1 MKNKSDLKRKV
12 LCSLLAA
19 STMGIFYSSDALA
32 ASVNGV
38 NPDLN
43 NDGIITD
50 AELIGLKDS
59 EGNNVGS
66 KKFVIAQGDKLVIA
80 TEGNVNSLIKDIQAA
95 NGDLNAIRTAIAD
108 HSVVGVIGGEGQ
120 LDTGL
125 QQFSEAWQT
134 GDVSKNINGILTGL
148 LSEKLGTSINISD
161 ILGKVENIDTV
172 KTNEKTI
179 TGDTNLTIGGVE
191 IEEGKIASP
200 VVIGAIG
207 GDLSVNTGLNGNLNM
222 NFKQQ
227 DSDGN
232 PLPDVT
238 QNDTFTATET
248 SITRDGNVNLI
259 VKSGNVLGGVGGSAA
274 VSVGN
279 IEVTVDA
286 NIFLGTMTA
295 DGTIN
300 LDGKTTTTIN
310 GDINTI
316 VAGEIDTAG
325 VTEGGTAN
333 IGAFANGGAAIAI
346 GGQADSI
353 VNGDS
358 NLVIDSNV
366 TINDN
371 AINGLTAGV
380 TGGGVALTTI
390 GGTANS
396 AVNGNVNIGVNNGLA
411 IGVVGGGIAGSGDAT
426 GAVELIQGGQV
437 GHNDGT
443 ADKDIN
449 LSLGEGLV
457 TANAT
462 IDVTDATYGG
472 NATATTGD
480 TNINLTGNTTAIG
493 VIGGGV
499 AAASHTFTIRPE
511 TDGAGEVPE
520 GQKVNDAYGS
530 SNATAETGKATIVV
544 DLESEV
550 NPDNVAGNIGG
561 ALGGI
566 IDAATSGGNVTNII
580 NGIQSNAGGIVG
592 QGGVVGVFGGGVA
605 FGHGSMR
612 ATINAKGEGA
622 YALANNAGGADL
634 YLLNGYA
641 AGVFG
646 GGAAGTLNNA
656 KAETN
661 TGAVN
666 TYIGEDMKAVGV
678 FGGGFALSM
687 EGQLSETDPHK
698 GTTYGS
704 LAYSDVTSNNI
715 EVYGD
720 VDGIYGGGMAIG
732 NSILSSDNPGK
743 DAATHVGT
751 TNITVN
757 SGTIDRLQL
766 ISIMDAS
773 KNDNNTN
780 NDEGWQKSPWWNSLG
795 MNASMAMVDLKGI
808 TDETSISAGGMA
820 MSMSGSDTVDKANI
834 TINGGEITKDILG
847 GGIAVDNSVGS
858 DNKETTDVREGAGAH
873 VGESTI
879 TLNGGTVG
887 GSIYAGGAING
898 TTPEKIGEIA
908 VDGHKG
914 FNTDSTS
921 STVGEATV
929 ILNGTEVTGEIS
941 GQGYELTTDYS
952 NANGDFN
959 PYDKEGN
966 YVGYEYIKNSY
977 DSVGTSTLQITGNN
991 TLKPLETS
999 KDDNYISDDSK
1010 IHSFDNIN
1018 VAAGSVTALEGLT
1031 TDSAAIIDATG
1042 TEVKVDGS
1050 AKLDINDFKAGNSET
1065 GNEYKVISNTDA
1077 EDDVWTNDNL
1087 VYDRTEAYAQNAEKD
1102 GEYTINYKTLNQLT
1116 EEEKTDAVNDF
1127 VGSLGE
1133 GGENFEGAVN
1143 GIIRNGENT
1152 NAGAKDFFSD
1162 YTKGEGTSRDLA
1174 AMAMIGEAAGVTS
1187 NTIDVAGDMADNSV
1201 LRLSFTQDDITGEPK
1216 VNEDG
1221 AIWAKYIH
1229 NKHDLDGMAS
1239 SFGSVDSSSDF
1250 DGATIG
1256 VDFAKKGKVQSGIAF
1271 SYGSGDSHG
1280 MGINNDFDMWGVSL
1294 YGNVKNDDTNV
1305 IADIGFSESDN
1316 ELTGTAM
1323 GKDIKAD
1330 RDVSVFTVG
1339 VRAEKMYTNGST
1351 QIVPYTGLRYY
1362 NVDPDSYTAYYDGQK
1377 FGEYDADRQ
1386 NIWTLPVGVSLRN
1399 ETVTESGWRLTPKVD
1414 VAYIWAFGDTDNSFD
1429 LNTGSGVDTLDY
1441 TVMDSGSW
1449 LGSVGFEAGKDDWA
1463 FGVGYSYQK
1472 GSHEE
1477 ANKWFVNVEYSF

>member
-59 EGNNVGS
+59 KGNNVGS

-80 TEGNVNSLIKDIQAA
+80 TEGDVNLLIKRSLGS
-95 NGDLNAIRTAIAD
+95 NGDLTAIRQALAD
-108 HSVVGVIGGEGQ
+108 HSVVGVVGGEGQ
-120 LDTGL
+120 LDSGLKGILENL
-125 QQFSEAWQT
+125 QQ
-134 GDVSKNINGILTGL
+134 GDITSGDTTADLADGKWGMVVDAIIGL
-148 LSEKLGTSINISD
+148 DVDGTAQKI
-161 ILGKVENIDTV
+161 GNIDTIE
-172 KTNEKTI
+172 NNNI
-179 TGDTNLTIGGVE
+179 SGDTNLIIGGVE
-191 IEEGKIASP
+191 NEAGKIVSP

-207 GDLSVNTGLNGNLNM
+207 GDLSVNTGLNGSFNVNTGDNEGSLKQEG
-222 NFKQQ
+222 NFA
-227 DSDGN
+227 S
-232 PLPDVT
+232 
-238 QNDTFTATET
+238 NDT
-248 SITRDGNVNLI
+248 SIERHGNVNI
-259 VKSGNVLGGVGGSAA
+259 VVDSGNVIGGVGGSAA
-274 VSVGN
+274 ITVGN
-279 IEVTVDA
+279 ISFDLPEGKIGGLINA
-286 NIFLGTMTA
+286 NAHLQF
-295 DGTIN
+295 
-300 LDGKTTTTIN
+300 DGKTTTTIDGNVNTWVNN
-310 GDINTI
+310 GAN
-316 VAGEIDTAG
+316 V
-325 VTEGGTAN
+325 GG
-333 IGAFANGGAAIAI
+333 FANGGSAMAI
-346 GGQADSI
+346 GGLAEST
-353 VNGDS
+353 VKGDTK
-358 NLVIDSNV
+358 LIIDSV
-366 TINDN
+366 VDMDG
-371 AINGLTAGV
+371 AVDGVTAGV
-380 TGGGVALTTI
+380 SGGGVALSTM
-390 GGTANS
+390 GGTATS
-396 AVNGNVNIGVNNGLA
+396 EVSGNANIGINNGLA
-411 IGVVGGGIAGSGDAT
+411 VGVIGGGIAGSADITGAAELIKDGQLGNDNGVMDAT
-426 GAVELIQGGQV
+426 GAQLEELLDMSIPDNMTITVNNAIQGG
-437 GHNDGT
+437 
-443 ADKDIN
+443 
-449 LSLGEGLV
+449 E
-457 TANAT
+457 
-462 IDVTDATYGG
+462 
-472 NATATTGD
+472 ATATVKGD
-480 TNINLTGNTTAIG
+480 TRIELTGNTTAIG
-493 VIGGGV
+493 VIGGGM
-499 AAASHTFTIRPE
+499 AAASHTYTWKN
-511 TDGAGEVPE
+511 DGTNSESGL
-520 GQKVNDAYGS
+520 GKDDVNKAYGS
-530 SNATAETGKATIVV
+530 SNATANTGKATIVV
-544 DLESEV
+544 DLESP
-550 NPDNVAGNIGG
+550 NKDAVAANIGG
-561 ALGGI
+561 ALSSVISAVKDG
-566 IDAATSGGNVTNII
+566 DLSKI
-580 NGIQSNAGGIVG
+580 NAEGVVG
-592 QGGVVGVFGGGVA
+592 QGAAVGVFGGGVA
-605 FGHGSMR
+605 FGHGSLR
-612 ATINAKGEGA
+612 GTIDGEGEEAYGA
-622 YALANNAGGADL
+622 YAVANNEGGADII
-634 YLLNGYA
+634 LNKGYA

-656 KAETN
+656 KAETI

-666 TYIGEDMKAVGV
+666 IYVGEGMKTVGL
-678 FGGGFALSM
+678 FGGGFAVSM
-687 EGQLSETDPHK
+687 EGEKSNDNYK
-698 GTTYGS
+698 GSTNGT
-704 LAYSDVTSNNI
+704 LASSNVASNNI

-732 NSILSSDNPGK
+732 NSVLSSDNYGK

-757 SGTIDRLQL
+757 SGTINNLEL

-773 KNDNNTN
+773 KNDNIP
-780 NDEGWQKSPWWNSLG
+780 DESKDDNYPQWNVLG
-795 MNASMAMVDLKGI
+795 LNASMAMVDLKGI
-808 TDETSISAGGMA
+808 TDETSIAAGGMG
-820 MSMSGSDTVDKANI
+820 MGMTGYSEVENANI
-834 TINGGEITKDILG
+834 TINGGTVKKDILG
-847 GGIAVDNSVGS
+847 GGIAVDNIAG
-858 DNKETTDVREGAGAH
+858 DNKETEDVREGAGAH
-873 VGESTI
+873 VGTSTI
-879 TLNGGTVG
+879 TLNGGTVE
-887 GSIYAGGAING
+887 GSVYAGGAVNG
-898 TTPEKIGEIA
+898 TTPSA
-908 VDGHKG
+908 VKDAYKGHENDKG
-914 FNTDSTS
+914 NSLGFDSLNNTS
-921 STVGEATV
+921 STVGTAKV
-929 ILNGTEVTGEIS
+929 VLNGTKVNGEIS
-941 GQGYELTTDYS
+941 GQGYKLTTVYDD
-952 NANGDFN
+952 NDFN
-959 PYDKEGN
+959 PFENNGN
-966 YVGYEYIKNSY
+966 GGVQFKGNKYNKDVY
-977 DSVGTSTLQITGNN
+977 DSVGESTLEITGNN
-991 TLKPLETS
+991 TLSPLETS
-999 KDDNYISDDSK
+999 EDDNYISKGSK
-1010 IHSFDNIN
+1010 IHSFDKIT

-1116 EEEKTDAVNDF
+1116 EDEKADAVNDF
-1127 VGSLGE
+1127 VDSLGE
-1133 GGENFEGAVN
+1133 GGDNFEGTAN

-1152 NAGAKDFFSD
+1152 NAGAKDFFGD

-1339 VRAEKMYTNGST
+1339 VRAEKLYTNGST

>member
-59 EGNNVGS
+59 EDNNVGS

-95 NGDLNAIRTAIAD
+95 NGDLNAIRKAIAD

-120 LDTGL
+120 LDSGLKGILENL
-125 QQFSEAWQT
+125 QQ
-134 GDVSKNINGILTGL
+134 GDITSGDTIYDLADGKWGMFVDAIIGL
-148 LSEKLGTSINISD
+148 DVDGTAQKI
-161 ILGKVENIDTV
+161 GNIDTIE
-172 KTNEKTI
+172 NNNI
-179 TGDTNLTIGGVE
+179 SGDTNLIIGGVE
-191 IEEGKIASP
+191 NEAGKIVSP

-207 GDLSVNTGLNGNLNM
+207 GDLSVNTGLNGSFNVNTGDNEGSLKQEG
-222 NFKQQ
+222 NFT
-227 DSDGN
+227 S
-232 PLPDVT
+232 
-238 QNDTFTATET
+238 NDT
-248 SITRDGNVNLI
+248 SIERHGNVNI
-259 VKSGNVLGGVGGSAA
+259 VVDSGNVIGGVGGSAA
-274 VSVGN
+274 ITVGN
-279 IEVTVDA
+279 ISFDLPEGKFGGLINA
-286 NIFLGTMTA
+286 NAHLQF
-295 DGTIN
+295 
-300 LDGKTTTTIN
+300 DGKTTTTIDGNVNTWVNN
-310 GDINTI
+310 GAN
-316 VAGEIDTAG
+316 V
-325 VTEGGTAN
+325 GG
-333 IGAFANGGAAIAI
+333 FANGGSAMAI
-346 GGQADSI
+346 GGLAEST
-353 VNGDS
+353 VKGDTK
-358 NLVIDSNV
+358 LIIDSV
-366 TINDN
+366 VDMDG
-371 AINGLTAGV
+371 AVDGVVAGAS
-380 TGGGVALTTI
+380 GGGLAVTTI

-396 AVNGNVNIGVNNGLA
+396 IVEGDSNISINNGLA
-411 IGVVGGGIAGSGDAT
+411 GGIIGGGIAASVDAT
-426 GAVELIQGGQV
+426 GVVEVITNDQKGNDAGYVDITGAQLEDLLGMSIPDDMTIIVDNAVQGGE
-437 GHNDGT
+437 
-443 ADKDIN
+443 A
-449 LSLGEGLV
+449 
-457 TANAT
+457 TAN
-462 IDVTDATYGG
+462 VK
-472 NATATTGD
+472 GD
-480 TNINLTGNTTAIG
+480 TRIELTGNTTALG
-493 VIGGGV
+493 VIGGGI
-499 AAASHTFTIRPE
+499 AAATHTYTWKGDKTFTDD
-511 TDGAGEVPE
+511 TQD
-520 GQKVNDAYGS
+520 VNDAYGS
-530 SNATAETGKATIVV
+530 STATANTGKATIVV
-544 DLESEV
+544 NLESAD
-550 NPDNVAGNIGG
+550 PDNVAANIGG
-561 ALGGI
+561 ALSGI
-566 IDAATSGGNVTNII
+566 IDAVKGGDLSEIDTDGV
-580 NGIQSNAGGIVG
+580 VG
-592 QGGVVGVFGGGVA
+592 QGAAVGVFGGGVA
-605 FGHGSMR
+605 FGHGSLR
-612 ATINAKGEGA
+612 STIDAESEGA
-622 YALANNAGGADL
+622 YAVANNEGGADII
-634 YLLNGYA
+634 LNKGYA

-666 TYIGEDMKAVGV
+666 TYVGKEMKAVGL
-678 FGGGFALSM
+678 FGGGFAVSM
-687 EGQLSETDPHK
+687 EGEKSDDNYK
-698 GTTYGS
+698 GSTNGT
-704 LAYSDVTSNNI
+704 LASSNVASNNI

-732 NSILSSDNPGK
+732 NSVLNSSGAS
-743 DAATHVGT
+743 DAVTHVGT

-766 ISIMDAS
+766 ISIMNAS
-773 KNDNNTN
+773 KNDNENGYPQW
-780 NDEGWQKSPWWNSLG
+780 DVLG
-795 MNASMAMVDLKGI
+795 VNASMAMSDLKGI
-808 TDETSISAGGMA
+808 TDNTSIAAGGMA
-820 MSMSGSDTVDKANI
+820 LGMTGSDTVDVANI
-834 TINGGEITKDILG
+834 TINGGEVTKDILG
-847 GGIAVDNSVGS
+847 GGIAVDNMKEGS
-858 DNKETTDVREGAGAH
+858 GAH
-873 VGESTI
+873 VGTSTI
-879 TLNGGTVG
+879 TLNGGTVD

-898 TTPEKIGEIA
+898 TTPCLVDDVYNTIGYDA
-908 VDGHKG
+908 G
-914 FNTDSTS
+914 NTS
-921 STVGEATV
+921 STVENATV
-929 ILNGTEVTGEIS
+929 VLNGATVEGEIS
-941 GQGYELTTDYS
+941 GQGYKMTTKYGK
-952 NANGDFN
+952 NNNFN
-959 PYDKEGN
+959 PFYDN
-966 YVGYEYIKNSY
+966 NSLSYEKDVYE
-977 DSVGTSTLQITGNN
+977 SVTNNSTLILKGNN
-991 TLKPLETS
+991 TLKQLDENGDYTGT
-999 KDDNYISDDSK
+999 SK
-1010 IHSFDNIN
+1010 IHSFDNVN
-1018 VAAGSVTALEGLT
+1018 VTADSVTTLDSSLEAGNTVAL
-1031 TDSAAIIDATG
+1031 IDAKLSDTVNG
-1042 TEVKVDGS
+1042 LITVADG
-1050 AKLDINDFKAGNSET
+1050 AKLDVSQLTADKDNAYLVASNYAKDSTFWSNDA
-1065 GNEYKVISNTDA
+1065 
-1077 EDDVWTNDNL
+1077 L
-1087 VYDRTEAYAQNAEKD
+1087 LYDRTENYADAINGSDGYKVSYKD
-1102 GEYTINYKTLNQLT
+1102 LADLT
-1116 EEEKTDAVNDF
+1116 EAEQDKAVNDF
-1127 VGSLGE
+1127 VDSLGE
-1133 GGENFEGAVN
+1133 GGDNFEGTAN

-1152 NAGAKDFFSD
+1152 NAGAKDFFGD

-1316 ELTGTAM
+1316 ELTGNAM

-1339 VRAEKMYTNGST
+1339 VRAEKLYTNGST